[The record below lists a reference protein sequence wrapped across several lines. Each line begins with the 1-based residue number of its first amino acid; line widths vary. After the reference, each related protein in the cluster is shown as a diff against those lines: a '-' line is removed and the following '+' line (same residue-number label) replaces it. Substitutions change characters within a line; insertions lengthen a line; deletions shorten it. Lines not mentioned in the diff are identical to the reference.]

1 MNLPLVLLWFAEPGS
16 IIKTSFNYLHLTRA
30 SVVTTPDSLQC
41 KTININTLW
50 YWVGIFAAL
59 KWSTYCWVALGGI
72 VITFKSLCHSV
83 PPVWFLHNNLRDL
96 LFVGGEFYF
105 YLERIVFQILT
116 NWLIFWSHVYPFLL
130 TFRTGDTSAL
140 FTTGL
145 KYIQKNVF
153 LKYFKIF

>member
-1 MNLPLVLLWFAEPGS
+1 MRYSFHMNLPLVLLWFAEPWS
-16 IIKTSFNYLHLTRA
+16 IIKTSFHYLHLTRA

-72 VITFKSLCHSV
+72 VIIFKSLCHSV

-105 YLERIVFQILT
+105 YLERTQFFKFSLIDSFSDLMFILFS
-116 NWLIFWSHVYPFLL
+116 WLSVLVTPVRYSQRVLNIY
-130 TFRTGDTSAL
+130 
-140 FTTGL
+140 
-145 KYIQKNVF
+145 KKMY
-153 LKYFKIF
+153 